1 MQKVIDKVSKYTRE
15 DLDTKLKQA
24 YIRELKDEDF
34 KNLTLRLNLSDE
46 ELMKYTSKLRK
57 TTEQLKVCKNCKGL
71 LHCKNEING
80 FIYYPVVQNG
90 KLNFS
95 HISCKY
101 KRKFMKDNQ
110 YLDNIYSFD
119 IPKDIINAKMKD
131 IYTDDKNRI
140 NAIKWIKDFIHEY
153 DGNKKQ
159 KGLYFIG
166 EVCDVDGV
174 CGGYNLQWA
183 WTSGQIV
190 NELAKKGV
198 KSAIVYWPEFLR
210 KLKASFNSDNESF
223 STLFDRIKNVPL
235 LLIDDIG
242 AENTT
247 PWGRDEILGPILQYR
262 MQQNL
267 TTFFTS
273 NLSLDDLEKHFS
285 VTKESVDVVK
295 SRRILERIKD
305 LTTELVMIGENR
317 RK

>member
-1 MQKVIDKVSKYTRE
+1 MQKVIDKVSKYVKE
-15 DLDTKLKQA
+15 DLDTKLKQSF
-24 YIRELKDEDF
+24 IRELKDEDF
-34 KNLTLRLNLSDE
+34 KKLVSGLNLSDD

-57 TTEQLKVCKNCKGL
+57 TTEQLKVCKNCNGL
-71 LHCKNEING
+71 LACKNEING
-80 FIYYPVVQNG
+80 FIYYPEVQNG

-101 KRKFMKDNQ
+101 KRKFMKDNL
-110 YLDNIYSFD
+110 YLNNIYSFD

-140 NAIKWIKDFIHEY
+140 PAIKWIKDFIHEY
-153 DGNKKQ
+153 DYHKKQ
-159 KGLYFIG
+159 KGLYLNGNFG
-166 EVCDVDGV
+166 
-174 CGGYNLQWA
+174 CGKTYLVSA
-183 WTSGQIV
+183 CF

-223 STLFDRIKNVPL
+223 SSLFDRIKNVPL

-247 PWGRDEILGPILQYR
+247 AWGRDEILGPILQYR

-273 NLSLDDLEKHFS
+273 NLSLEDLEKHFS

-295 SRRILERIKD
+295 SRRIIERIKD

>member
-1 MQKVIDKVSKYTRE
+1 VQKVIDKVSKYKKE
-15 DLDTKLKQA
+15 DLDIKLKQA

-34 KNLTLRLNLSDE
+34 KNLTLRLSLSDE
-46 ELMKYTSKLRK
+46 DLMKYTSKLRK
-57 TTEQLKVCKNCKGL
+57 TTEQLKMCKNCKGL

-80 FIYYPVVQNG
+80 FIYYPEIKNG

-140 NAIKWIKDFIHEY
+140 PAIKWIKDFIHEY
-153 DGNKKQ
+153 DYNKKQ
-159 KGLYFIG
+159 KGLYLNGNFG
-166 EVCDVDGV
+166 
-174 CGGYNLQWA
+174 CGKTYLIA
-183 WTSGQIV
+183 ACF

-223 STLFDRIKNVPL
+223 SGLFDRIKNVPL

-247 PWGRDEILGPILQYR
+247 SWGRDEILGPILQYR

-273 NLSLDDLEKHFS
+273 NLSLEDLEKHFS

>member
-1 MQKVIDKVSKYTRE
+1 MQKVIDKVSKYARE

-34 KNLTLRLNLSDE
+34 KNLTSRLNLSDDK
-46 ELMKYTSKLRK
+46 LMKYTSKLRK
-57 TTEQLKVCKNCKGL
+57 TTEQLKMCKNCKGL

-80 FIYYPVVQNG
+80 FIYYPELQNG

-101 KRKFMKDNQ
+101 KRKFMKDNM
-110 YLDNIYSFD
+110 YLNNIYSFD

-140 NAIKWIKDFIHEY
+140 PTIKWIKDFIHEY
-153 DGNKKQ
+153 DSNKKQ
-159 KGLYFIG
+159 KGLYLNGNFG
-166 EVCDVDGV
+166 
-174 CGGYNLQWA
+174 CGKTYLVA
-183 WTSGQIV
+183 ACF

-223 STLFDRIKNVPL
+223 SGLFDRIKNVPL

-273 NLSLDDLEKHFS
+273 NLSLEDLEKHFS

>member
-1 MQKVIDKVSKYTRE
+1 MQKVIEKVSKYRKD
-15 DLDTKLKQA
+15 DLDTKLKQS

-34 KNLTLRLNLSDE
+34 KKLVSSLKLSDD

-57 TTEQLKVCKNCKGL
+57 TTEQLKMCKNCKGL
-71 LHCKNEING
+71 LECRNEING
-80 FIYYPVVQNG
+80 FIYYPEINNN

-95 HISCKY
+95 HVSCKY
-101 KRKFMKDNQ
+101 KRKFMKETK
-110 YLDNIYSFD
+110 YLNNIYSFD
-119 IPKDIINAKMKD
+119 IPKDIANAKMKD
-131 IYTDDKNRI
+131 IYIDDKNRI
-140 NAIKWIKDFIHEY
+140 PTIKWIKDFIHEY
-153 DGNKKQ
+153 DINKKQ
-159 KGLYFIG
+159 KGLYLNGNFG
-166 EVCDVDGV
+166 
-174 CGGYNLQWA
+174 CGKTYLISA
-183 WTSGQIV
+183 CF

-198 KSAIVYWPEFLR
+198 KSAIIYWPEFLR
-210 KLKASFNSDNESF
+210 KLKASFNSDSESF

-285 VTKESVDVVK
+285 VTKENVDLVK

-305 LTTELVMIGENR
+305 LTTDLVMIGENR

>member
-1 MQKVIDKVSKYTRE
+1 MQKVIEKVSKYVKS
-15 DLDTKLKQA
+15 DLDVKLKQSF
-24 YIRELKDEDF
+24 IRELKDEDF
-34 KNLTLRLNLSDE
+34 KRLVTSLNLSDD

-57 TTEQLKVCKNCKGL
+57 TTNQLKICKNCKGL
-71 LHCKNEING
+71 LNCKNEING
-80 FIYYPVVQNG
+80 FIYYPEIQNG

-101 KRKFMKDNQ
+101 KRRFMNDTK
-110 YLDNIYSFD
+110 YLENIYSFD
-119 IPKDIINAKMKD
+119 IPKEIINAKMKD
-131 IYTDDKNRI
+131 IYTDDKSRI
-140 NAIKWIKDFIHEY
+140 QVIKWIKDFIHEY
-153 DGNKKQ
+153 DATKKQ
-159 KGLYFIG
+159 KGLYLNGNFG
-166 EVCDVDGV
+166 
-174 CGGYNLQWA
+174 CGKTYLISA
-183 WTSGQIV
+183 CF

-210 KLKASFNSDNESF
+210 KLKSSFNSDNESF

-247 PWGRDEILGPILQYR
+247 AWGRDEILGPILQYR

-273 NLSLDDLEKHFS
+273 NLTLEDLEKHFS
-285 VTKESVDVVK
+285 VTRENIDVVK
-295 SRRILERIKD
+295 SRRIIERVKD
-305 LTTELVMIGENR
+305 LTIDLVMIGENR

>member
-1 MQKVIDKVSKYTRE
+1 MQKVMDKVSKYVKD

-24 YIRELKDEDF
+24 FIRELKDEDF
-34 KNLTLRLNLSDE
+34 KKLVSSLNLPQDK
-46 ELMKYTSKLRK
+46 LMKYTSKLRK
-57 TTEQLKVCKNCKGL
+57 TTEQLKKCKNCSGL
-71 LHCKNEING
+71 ISCENEING
-80 FIYYPVVQNG
+80 FIYYPEIQNG

-101 KRKFMKDNQ
+101 KRKFIKDNM

-131 IYTDDKNRI
+131 IYTDDKSRI
-140 NAIKWIKDFIHEY
+140 PVIKWIKDFINDY

-159 KGLYFIG
+159 KGLYLNGNFG
-166 EVCDVDGV
+166 
-174 CGGYNLQWA
+174 
-183 WTSGQIV
+183 SGKTYLISACF

-198 KSAIVYWPEFLR
+198 KSAIIYRPEFLR
-210 KLKASFNSDNESF
+210 KLKASFNSDNDSF
-223 STLFDRIKNVPL
+223 SNLFDRIKTVPL

>member
-1 MQKVIDKVSKYTRE
+1 MQKVIDKVSKYVKE
-15 DLDTKLKQA
+15 DIDTKLKQSF
-24 YIRELKDEDF
+24 IRELKDEDF
-34 KNLTLRLNLSDE
+34 KKLVSSLNLSDE

-57 TTEQLKVCKNCKGL
+57 TTEQLKVCKKCKGL
-71 LHCKNEING
+71 LTCNNEING
-80 FIYYPVVQNG
+80 FIYYPEIQNG

-101 KRKFMKDNQ
+101 KRKFMKDNM
-110 YLDNIYSFD
+110 YLNNIYSFD

-140 NAIKWIKDFIHEY
+140 PAIKWIKDFIHEY
-153 DGNKKQ
+153 DFHKKQ
-159 KGLYFIG
+159 KGLFLNG
-166 EVCDVDGV
+166 NFG
-174 CGGYNLQWA
+174 CGKTYLIA
-183 WTSGQIV
+183 ACF

-223 STLFDRIKNVPL
+223 SGLFDRIKNVPL

-247 PWGRDEILGPILQYR
+247 AWGRDEILGPILQYR

-295 SRRILERIKD
+295 SRRILERIKE

>member
-1 MQKVIDKVSKYTRE
+1 MQKVMDKVSKYVKD

-24 YIRELKDEDF
+24 FIRELKDEDF
-34 KNLTLRLNLSDE
+34 KKLVSSLNLPQDK
-46 ELMKYTSKLRK
+46 LMKYTSKLRK
-57 TTEQLKVCKNCKGL
+57 TTEQLKKCKNCSGL
-71 LHCKNEING
+71 ISCENEING
-80 FIYYPVVQNG
+80 FIYYPEIQNG

-101 KRKFMKDNQ
+101 KRKFIKDNM

-131 IYTDDKNRI
+131 IYTDDKSRI
-140 NAIKWIKDFIHEY
+140 PVIKWIKDFINDY

-159 KGLYFIG
+159 KGLYLNGNFG
-166 EVCDVDGV
+166 
-174 CGGYNLQWA
+174 
-183 WTSGQIV
+183 SGKTYLISACF

-198 KSAIVYWPEFLR
+198 KSAIIYWPEFLR
-210 KLKASFNSDNESF
+210 KLKASFNSDNDSF
-223 STLFDRIKNVPL
+223 SNLFDRIKTVPL

>member
-1 MQKVIDKVSKYTRE
+1 MQKVMDKVSKYVRD
-15 DLDTKLKQA
+15 DLDTKLKQTF
-24 YIRELKDEDF
+24 IRELKDEDF
-34 KNLTLRLNLSDE
+34 KKLVSSLNLSE
-46 ELMKYTSKLRK
+46 TELMKYTSKLRK
-57 TTEQLKVCKNCKGL
+57 TTEQLKLCKNCKGL
-71 LHCKNEING
+71 IECKNEING
-80 FIYYPVVQNG
+80 FVYYPEIQNS

-131 IYTDDKNRI
+131 IYIDDKNRI
-140 NAIKWIKDFIHEY
+140 PAIKWIKDFIHEY
-153 DGNKKQ
+153 DFNKKQ
-159 KGLYFIG
+159 KGLYLNGNFG
-166 EVCDVDGV
+166 
-174 CGGYNLQWA
+174 CGKTYLVA
-183 WTSGQIV
+183 ACF

-198 KSAIVYWPEFLR
+198 KSAIIYWPEFLR

-223 STLFDRIKNVPL
+223 SNLFDRIKNVSL

-295 SRRILERIKD
+295 SRRIMERIKD

>member
-1 MQKVIDKVSKYTRE
+1 MQKVIDKVSKYKKE
-15 DLDTKLKQA
+15 DLDIKLKQA

-34 KNLTLRLNLSDE
+34 KNLTLRLSLSDE
-46 ELMKYTSKLRK
+46 DLMKYTSKLRK
-57 TTEQLKVCKNCKGL
+57 TTEQLKMCKNCKGL

-80 FIYYPVVQNG
+80 FIYYPEIKNG

-140 NAIKWIKDFIHEY
+140 PAIKWIKDFIHEY
-153 DGNKKQ
+153 DYNKKQ
-159 KGLYFIG
+159 KGLYLNGNFG
-166 EVCDVDGV
+166 
-174 CGGYNLQWA
+174 CGKTYLIA
-183 WTSGQIV
+183 ACF

-223 STLFDRIKNVPL
+223 SGLFDRIKNVPL

-247 PWGRDEILGPILQYR
+247 SWGRDEILGPILQYR

-273 NLSLDDLEKHFS
+273 NLSLEDLEKHFS